1 MADAG
6 QASRKA
12 TSSVA
17 VAVGAMSSVGT
28 LSPQLEGTRRPRR
41 RTRGGMYATR
51 ASRLSGP
58 KEKSARTRVFRRNW
72 LTGLTDSLSMSTPL
86 ELTGDALPERV
97 LALGRKAPDSLY
109 VWGPKPS
116 PRGPAIAL
124 VGTRRASPECLDFA
138 RKLAKEVAEAGV
150 TVLSGGALGVD
161 TASHEGAL
169 DAGGNTVVVAPTWL
183 EHPYPAEN
191 RDLYARV
198 IESGGTYL
206 TPTSASDQLPHP
218 RLFFL
223 RNAVMVAYADAVVV
237 VEAGFRS
244 GARNAASWARQLG
257 KPLYVVPHAPWNPH
271 GGGCLDEIRR
281 GARMLTRSKE
291 ILEEVLKRQGIFPG
305 IMDDSPARSLRST
318 QKAKRRTPRS
328 KENLRAPMSSVERG
342 TDAARTGIEAA
353 LKGLE
358 SGEDLV
364 RETVGYEPLS
374 ATQICDRSGLPPAQ
388 VQTLLL
394 TLTLQGVLVCTRS
407 GRYRAA
413 AH

>member
-1 MADAG
+1 
-6 QASRKA
+6 
-12 TSSVA
+12 
-17 VAVGAMSSVGT
+17 MS
-28 LSPQLEGTRRPRR
+28 
-41 RTRGGMYATR
+41 
-51 ASRLSGP
+51 
-58 KEKSARTRVFRRNW
+58 N
-72 LTGLTDSLSMSTPL
+72 PL

-97 LALGRKAPDSLY
+97 RALGSQSPDSLY

-124 VGTRRASPECLDFA
+124 VGTRRASPEALAFT
-138 RKLAKEVAEAGV
+138 RKLAGEVAKAGV

-169 DAGGNTVVVAPTWL
+169 NAGGNTVVVAPTWL

-191 RDLYARV
+191 RELYARV
-198 IESGGTYL
+198 LESGGTYV
-206 TPTSASDQLPHP
+206 TPTPASDQLPHP

-244 GARNAASWARQLG
+244 GARNAANWARQLG
-257 KPLYVVPHAPWNPH
+257 KPLYAVPHAPWHPH

-291 ILEEVLKRQGIFPG
+291 LLEEALNRQGIFPG
-305 IMDDSPARSLRST
+305 MTENSPTRTLRTT
-318 QKAKRRTPRS
+318 QKAKRRTGCS
-328 KENLRAPMSSVERG
+328 EENLRPPNSSAERG
-342 TDAARTGIEAA
+342 NDAAQAGIDAA

-364 RETVGYEPLS
+364 RETVGDEPLS
-374 ATQICDRSGLPPAQ
+374 AAQICDRSGLAPAH

-394 TLTLQGVLVCTRS
+394 TLTLQGVLVCSRS

-413 AH
+413 DH